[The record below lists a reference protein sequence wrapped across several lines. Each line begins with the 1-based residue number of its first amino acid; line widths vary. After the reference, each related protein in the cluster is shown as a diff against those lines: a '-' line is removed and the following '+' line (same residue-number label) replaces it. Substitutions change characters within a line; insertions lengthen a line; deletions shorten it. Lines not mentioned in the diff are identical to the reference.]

1 MYIYMHM
8 HTCIYISPQLVHA
21 RLCNGAAASLPWK
34 LLRTYLESCANI
46 VQAVV
51 SAHPPAPS
59 SSRPP
64 SCWPVARH
72 VRLRNPI
79 KSTLAHDAVAAVVLH
94 KHHLIIR
101 VGAGLIQFVYGS
113 HSRLAAD
120 LTLDKNLF
128 SLPFSRGFSRDTN
141 WFCCQYR
148 VFCLLSVKVCS
159 WYKTHSKTGNLA
171 GVRYVSILSVPGIQ
185 FRPVTVSFEAFSGH
199 KTMMYTLKVL
209 NSLIRDRG
217 SDCNCII
224 NGRDE
229 LLVEYIL
236 RRLLSKILFFIPVV
250 TVRNVS
256 NNNQSR

>member
-1 MYIYMHM
+1 MHM

-59 SSRPP
+59 SSRQP

-72 VRLRNPI
+72 ARLRNPI

-128 SLPFSRGFSRDTN
+128 SLPFLRGFYYCAWGRAITRLRTRSAAVRHCRDFSLSAYERDLVTN
-141 WFCCQYR
+141 E
-148 VFCLLSVKVCS
+148 KV
-159 WYKTHSKTGNLA
+159 
-171 GVRYVSILSVPGIQ
+171 Q
-185 FRPVTVSFEAFSGH
+185 FRSFVPNRPFEDSFFHPSRPS
-199 KTMMYTLKVL
+199 
-209 NSLIRDRG
+209 NSIRDCRE
-217 SDCNCII
+217 S
-224 NGRDE
+224 E
-229 LLVEYIL
+229 VS
-236 RRLLSKILFFIPVV
+236 LSSLEH
-250 TVRNVS
+250 
-256 NNNQSR
+256 

>member
-1 MYIYMHM
+1 MHM

-64 SCWPVARH
+64 SCWPIARH
-72 VRLRNPI
+72 VRLRNLI
-79 KSTLAHDAVAAVVLH
+79 KSTLAHDAVAAVALH

-128 SLPFSRGFSRDTN
+128 FATIFVGFQKS
-141 WFCCQYR
+141 
-148 VFCLLSVKVCS
+148 
-159 WYKTHSKTGNLA
+159 
-171 GVRYVSILSVPGIQ
+171 
-185 FRPVTVSFEAFSGH
+185 SGFQ
-199 KTMMYTLKVL
+199 
-209 NSLIRDRG
+209 I
-217 SDCNCII
+217 
-224 NGRDE
+224 
-229 LLVEYIL
+229 
-236 RRLLSKILFFIPVV
+236 
-250 TVRNVS
+250 
-256 NNNQSR
+256 